1 MRLPEENETPLN
13 INLVPMIDVIFAIL
27 AVFVIASLFL
37 TRSQGLEVN
46 LPQAATV
53 AIQQKIDLTVTITAD
68 GELALNRQS
77 VTLEDLVPAIR
88 NQIKDSSQTNVVT
101 INADEAVS
109 HGRVVAVMDRL
120 REVDNIKLAIA
131 AKNLSEKP

>member
-13 INLVPMIDVIFAIL
+13 INLVSMIDVIFAIL
-27 AVFVIASLFL
+27 AVFIVASLFL

-46 LPQAATV
+46 LPQATTV
-53 AIQQKIDLTVTITAD
+53 ATQENLDLTVTITAD
-68 GELALNRQS
+68 GEISLNRQP
-77 VTLEDLVPAIR
+77 VILDDLAVAIQQEIK
-88 NQIKDSSQTNVVT
+88 NPSQINLVT

-120 REVDNIKLAIA
+120 RQVDNIKLAIA
-131 AKNLSEKP
+131 AQKEAISD